1 MTTVIYSARIIHTM
15 NPSRPTAS
23 HVAVRGDRILGTGSL
38 QELVGWGE
46 YTLDERF
53 ADKVLLPGFVE
64 GHAHLMEGAFW
75 QFVYC
80 GYFDRTD
87 PHGKTWS
94 GVRSVEALVQRLQ
107 TAQAKLADPNAPLM
121 AWGFDPIYF
130 NNVRCSRQD
139 LDRVSSTRPVGLLH
153 ASIHILN
160 ANTKALEES
169 GLLRQGI
176 EHPGIGL
183 GPDGFPTGE
192 LKGPDAMTST
202 LLKLGLDRGV
212 LNGDVNATL
221 LFGKLAVRCGVT
233 TATDLAN
240 PMTPDAVESLLQTT
254 GRPDYPLRV
263 VPLQRL
269 AGDSVRTAI
278 DYAVTLRKRSTDQLR
293 LGRIKVVADGS
304 IQGFSARM
312 RWPGYY
318 NGAPQGLW
326 YTAPETMLEAY
337 RLALQNGIPIHTHTN
352 GDAATALA
360 LDCMETALCEHPVPD
375 HRFTLQHCQLADA
388 AQFRRMQKLGMC
400 VNLFANHHYF
410 WGDQHYSLTVGPER
424 AERMNACATALT
436 SGVPFAIHSDAP
448 VTPLGPLFTAWCAV
462 NRLTASGR
470 CLGAAER
477 ISVSQALRAITLG
490 AAYTL
495 HLDGEIGSI
504 EVGKRADFAV
514 LNDDPYE
521 VAPAALK
528 DVGVWGAVQGGRVF
542 QAPHNVSVA

>member
-1 MTTVIYSARIIHTM
+1 MSTTIFRAKIIHTM
-15 NPSRPTAS
+15 NPSRPTAT
-23 HVAVRGDRILGTGSL
+23 HVAVRGDRILGVGTL
-38 QELVGWGE
+38 EELAGWGD

-53 ADKVLLPGFVE
+53 AQKVLLPGFVE

-75 QFVYC
+75 QYVYC
-80 GYFDRTD
+80 GFYDRTD
-87 PHGKTWS
+87 PHGKVWP
-94 GVRSVEALVQRLQ
+94 GVRSIDALITRLLEAQN
-107 TAQAKLADPNAPLM
+107 TIANPDTPLM

-130 NNVRCSRQD
+130 DNVRCTRHD
-139 LDRVSSTRPVGLLH
+139 LDRVSTTRPVGLLH

-160 ANTKALEES
+160 ANTPA
-169 GLLRQGI
+169 LLRSGI
-176 EHPGIGL
+176 LRAGIQHPGIGL
-183 GPDGFPTGE
+183 GADGLSTGE
-192 LKGPDAMTST
+192 LKGPDAMTPT
-202 LLKLGLDRGV
+202 LLTLGLDRGV
-212 LNGDVNATL
+212 LNGDETATL

-240 PMTPDAVESLLQTT
+240 PMTPEAVETLLRTT
-254 GRPDYPLRV
+254 ALPDYPLCV

-269 AGDSVRTAI
+269 AGSSVSDAI
-278 DYAVTLRKRSTDQLR
+278 NYAVSLRERSTERLR
-293 LGRIKVVADGS
+293 MGRIKVVADGS

-312 RWPGYY
+312 RWPGYF

-326 YTAPETMLEAY
+326 YIAPETMLAAY
-337 RLALQNGIPIHTHTN
+337 RLGLQHGVPIHTHTN

-360 LDCMETALCEHPVPD
+360 LDCLETALCEHPVPD
-375 HRFTLQHCQLADA
+375 HRFTLQHCQLADV

-400 VNLFANHHYF
+400 VNLFANHHFF

-424 AERMNACATALT
+424 AERMNACATAIS

-470 CLGAAER
+470 CLGEAER
-477 ISVSQALRAITLG
+477 ISVEQALRAITLG

-514 LNDDPYE
+514 LDTDPYA
-521 VAPAALK
+521 VAPSALK
-528 DVGVWGAVQGGRVF
+528 DVSVWGTVQGGRIF
-542 QAPHNVSVA
+542 EAPRQVGA